1 MIVKFTKRVDNVTVE
16 APSGTKVVPTTFVD
30 ITDRTG
36 RIDSTVEADP
46 EMLRLLRGRDV
57 MYRNCRF
64 DKKDKTQLLIG
75 KEVTCKNF

>member
-1 MIVKFTKRVDNVTVE
+1 MIIKFTKRVDNVTVE

-36 RIDSTVEADP
+36 RIDGTVEADP
-46 EMLRLLRGRDV
+46 EMLRLLHGRDV

-64 DKKDKTQLLIG
+64 DKKDRTKLLIG